1 MDHIDNGPYQLLD
14 KDPTTKAK
22 AKAMKQLKA
31 LNPLTT
37 NVPVLGKSAD
47 WFLYGGNVGC

>member
-1 MDHIDNGPYQLLD
+1 MDHINNGPYQLLD
-14 KDPTTKAK
+14 KNPTTKAK

-37 NVPVLGKSAD
+37 NVPVLCKSTD
-47 WFLYGGNVGC
+47 WCLYDGNVDC